1 MPYTRLTLV
10 TERSRAEAVLPS
22 DEPMGIQMPML
33 MDLLGLTA
41 GHQIPSVSLVR
52 PDGALVDLELDL
64 AAQSVFDGEIIRV
77 VADDQAP
84 APMQVAD
91 ISNGLA
97 EATDTHPDRWSERD
111 RMRLVG
117 SITAIALASAIW
129 PWASDTAGA
138 SASPAWAALVPG
150 ALAMVAESIIAAASN
165 RYRAVVGPLGG
176 LLACGLLLPGA
187 WAAHIAGATIASI
200 VLLLVCAGAHCLG
213 QHRIGWAS
221 GTLLGLG
228 LVGIW
233 VALDRAAASSAI
245 AHGAMGLV
253 CLIILGVLPWSALTS
268 SGISRLD
275 DEAMAGRLTD
285 RHRLH
290 RSVKR
295 AHDHLLSA
303 VLVTAIGLGASISAL
318 AASTDPWAI
327 ALTLCLSLAVL
338 LRSRAFPLTTE
349 VAALWMAALIP
360 VLVLSARIPEI
371 SRPWAIGAA
380 AILITTTSLL
390 NPPARDRIRLRRI
403 GDRLETLATVATFPL
418 LCGLTGLYSH
428 LLAVLA

>member
-33 MDLLGLTA
+33 MDLLGLTV
-41 GHQIPSVSLVR
+41 GNHIPSVSLVR

-117 SITAIALASAIW
+117 SVTAIALASAIW
-129 PWASDTAGA
+129 PWAFDTA
-138 SASPAWAALVPG
+138 SASSAWVALVPG
-150 ALAMVAESIIAAASN
+150 ALAMAAESIVAAASN
-165 RYRAVVGPLGG
+165 RHRAVVGTLGG

-187 WAAHIAGATIASI
+187 WAAHAAGATIAS
-200 VLLLVCAGAHCLG
+200 VVVLLVCAGAHCLG

-233 VALDRAAASSAI
+233 AALDRVAASSEI
-245 AHGAMGLV
+245 AHGAMGLI
-253 CLIILGVLPWSALTS
+253 CLIVLGVLPWSALTS

-275 DEAMAGRLTD
+275 DDAMAGRLTD

-290 RSVKR
+290 RSIR
-295 AHDHLLSA
+295 HAHDHLLSA
-303 VLVTAIGLGASISAL
+303 VLVTAIGLGASAFAL
-318 AASTDPWAI
+318 ATYTDPWAI
-327 ALTLCLSLAVL
+327 ALTLCLSLTVL
-338 LRSRAFPLTTE
+338 LRSRAFPLTAE
-349 VAALWMAALIP
+349 VAALWLAALMP
-360 VLVLSARIPEI
+360 ALVLSTRIPEI

-380 AILITTTSLL
+380 AILITTTSLM
-390 NPPARDRIRLRRI
+390 NPAARDRIRLRRI
-403 GDRLETLATVATFPL
+403 GDRVETLATVATFPL
-418 LCGLTGLYSH
+418 LCGLSGLYSH
-428 LLAVLA
+428 LLAALA

>member
-22 DEPMGIQMPML
+22 DEPMGVQMPML
-33 MDLLGLTA
+33 MDLLGLTV
-41 GHQIPSVSLVR
+41 GNQIPSVSLVR

-77 VADDQAP
+77 VAEDQAP

-129 PWASDTAGA
+129 PWASDAA
-138 SASPAWAALVPG
+138 SASSAWGVLVPG
-150 ALAMVAESIIAAASN
+150 ALAVVAESIVAAASN
-165 RYRAVVGPLGG
+165 RHRAVVGTLGG

-187 WAAHIAGATIASI
+187 WAAYVAGATIPSVI
-200 VLLLVCAGAHCLG
+200 LLLVCAGAHCLG

-233 VALDRAAASSAI
+233 VALDRVAASSEI
-245 AHGAMGLV
+245 AHGAMGLI
-253 CLIILGVLPWSALTS
+253 CLIVLGVLPWSALTS

-290 RSVKR
+290 RSIR
-295 AHDHLLSA
+295 HAHDHLLSA
-303 VLVTAIGLGASISAL
+303 VLVTAIGLGASVSAL
-318 AASTDPWAI
+318 AAHTDPWAI
-327 ALTLCLSLAVL
+327 ALTLCLSLTAL
-338 LRSRAFPLTTE
+338 LRSRAFPLTAE
-349 VAALWMAALIP
+349 VAALWLAALVP
-360 VLVLSARIPEI
+360 VLVLSTRIPEA

-390 NPPARDRIRLRRI
+390 NPAARDRIRLRRI

-418 LCGLTGLYSH
+418 LCGLSGLYSH

>member
-10 TERSRAEAVLPS
+10 TERSRAEVVLPS
-22 DEPMGIQMPML
+22 DEPVGIHMPML
-33 MDLLGLTA
+33 MDLLGLTV
-41 GHQIPSVSLVR
+41 GNQIPSVSLVR
-52 PDGALVDLELDL
+52 PDGALVDPELDL
-64 AAQSVFDGEIIRV
+64 AGQSVFDGEMIRV

-117 SITAIALASAIW
+117 SVAAIALASAIW
-129 PWASDTAGA
+129 PWASTTV
-138 SASPAWAALVPG
+138 SASTSSAWVALLPG
-150 ALAMVAESIIAAASN
+150 ALAVAAESIIAAASG
-165 RYRAVVGPLGG
+165 RYRAVAGTLGG

-187 WAAHIAGATIASI
+187 WAAHTAGAAIPSI
-200 VLLLVCAGAHCLG
+200 ILLLACSGAHCLG
-213 QHRIGWAS
+213 QRRTGWAS
-221 GTLLGLG
+221 GMLLGLG

-233 VALDRAAASSAI
+233 VALERVAAPSGI
-245 AHGAMGLV
+245 AHGAMGLI
-253 CLIILGVLPWSALTS
+253 CLVVLGVLPWSALTS

-275 DEAMAGRLTD
+275 DDAMAGRLTD

-290 RSVKR
+290 RSIR
-295 AHDHLLSA
+295 HAHDHLLSA
-303 VLVTAIGLGASISAL
+303 VLVTAIGLGASASAL
-318 AASTDPWAI
+318 AAHSDPWAT
-327 ALTLCLSLAVL
+327 ALTLCLSLAVV
-338 LRSRAFPLTTE
+338 LRSRAFPLSTE
-349 VAALWMAALIP
+349 VAALWLAALVP
-360 VLVLSARIPEI
+360 VLVLSARIPEV

-380 AILITTTSLL
+380 VIIITTTSLL
-390 NPPARDRIRLRRI
+390 NPAARDRIRLRRI

-418 LCGLTGLYSH
+418 LCGLSGLYSH